1 MSFVTF
7 GVALLGG
14 LLVIWWVGGLAM
26 RICGLLLILA
36 GGVGLVPQQ
45 DPNAFFP
52 LTMGLLLWLTGHWH
66 YALRH
71 QEYKSP
77 LARQVFCRWAP
88 EWLDP
93 TAGWARPAVGRGRGG
108 GGGRHGAA

>member
-14 LLVIWWVGGLAM
+14 LLVIWWVGGVAM
-26 RICGLLLILA
+26 RICGLLLMLA
-36 GGVGLVPQQ
+36 GGDGLVLQQ
-45 DPNAFFP
+45 DPNSLFP

-77 LARQVFCRWAP
+77 LARRIFGRWAP

-93 TAGWARPAVGRGRGG
+93 TARWASDFVDREEERRRDHGR
-108 GGGRHGAA
+108 

>member
-14 LLVIWWVGGLAM
+14 LLVIWRLGGVAM
-26 RICGLLLILA
+26 RICGLLLMLA
-36 GGVGLVPQQ
+36 GGVGLVLQQ
-45 DPNAFFP
+45 DPNSLFP
-52 LTMGLLLWLTGHWH
+52 LTMGRLLWLTGHWH

-77 LARQVFCRWAP
+77 LARRIFGRWAP

-93 TAGWARPAVGRGRGG
+93 TARWASDFVDRAERRRRDHGR
-108 GGGRHGAA
+108 